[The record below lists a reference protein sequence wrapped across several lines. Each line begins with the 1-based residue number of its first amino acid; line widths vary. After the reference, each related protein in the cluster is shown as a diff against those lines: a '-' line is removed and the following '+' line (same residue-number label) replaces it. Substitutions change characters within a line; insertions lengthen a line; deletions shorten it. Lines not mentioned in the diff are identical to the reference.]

1 MDSSLS
7 AEAESLRVLDPLAS
21 NPECVKVKDW
31 RHKLQK
37 AFLGESMPAESASCG
52 FVEEKKWIFSDSQC
66 RKCRTGTKY
75 SSLSSLTTL

>member
-7 AEAESLRVLDPLAS
+7 AESLRVPDPLAS

-52 FVEEKKWIFSDSQC
+52 FVEEKKSGKKSDSQC